1 VRFRSALGALVLVIG
16 AVGGGGWLLEQR
28 AGIHAAR
35 AFAAEGPASGAPSGA
50 WFCPHGGGEGWTAT
64 LTLTNPGEHAV
75 TARVQSMSGGGTGAA
90 RDLPVPA
97 RSLVTVDVPANRR
110 SASTEVQYFG
120 GWIAAGWVAEAHGT
134 TPSPGPGASPSPGA
148 GGGESGGPG
157 GTPAERGVAAEP
169 CLAATGRTWLLPD
182 GTTVQGQE
190 DYLVVMNP
198 FATEAVFGLTF
209 VAEGRTVEAGD
220 LEIAAGSSLAVH
232 VNRSVLGDRTV
243 GAVLVARIGRIAAA
257 SLGIGDDGGIRS
269 AVGVPGPVGTV
280 VLPGAGD
287 SGRSEVALLNPD
299 SAGVTYRVDLLAPD
313 GRHAVQS
320 PGQRL
325 GPKAA
330 ATESLTATG
339 PGAVVVGTTGGTGVA
354 AARRTLGLRGDEGST
369 VATSPARAWLLTSP
383 AADGSSSVQVAL
395 ANPGDRPVDV
405 TLTPIAAGGAP
416 GSAPVRVTIPPGS
429 AVAAPADF
437 LAGNVRA
444 SVLATGSGT
453 FVASMTSTSGSGIGY
468 SVAAGVPVPPRW
480 VPARG
485 S

>member
-1 VRFRSALGALVLVIG
+1 MRFRSAIGALVLVVG
-16 AVGGGGWLLEQR
+16 TVGGGGWLLEQR
-28 AGIHAAR
+28 AGIHPAR
-35 AFAAEGPASGAPSGA
+35 AFAAEGLGSIAPSGA
-50 WFCPHGGGEGWTAT
+50 WFCPHGGGAGWTAT
-64 LTLTNPGEHAV
+64 LTLTNPGDQAV
-75 TARVQSMSGGGTGAA
+75 TARVQSMSGAGAGAA
-90 RDLPVPA
+90 QDLPVPA

-134 TPSPGPGASPSPGA
+134 SPNPGPGASPSPGA

-157 GTPAERGVAAEP
+157 GAPAERGVAAEA
-169 CLAATGRTWLLPD
+169 CLPAAGRTWLLPD
-182 GTTVQGQE
+182 GTTVQGQQ

-220 LEIAAGSSLAVH
+220 LELTAGSSLAVH

-257 SLGIGDDGGIRS
+257 SLGVGDDGGIRS
-269 AVGVPGPVGTV
+269 AVGVPGTVRTV

-287 SGRSEVALLNPD
+287 AGRSEVALLNPG

-313 GRHAVQS
+313 GRHAVQP

-330 ATESLTATG
+330 ATESLTASG
-339 PGAVVVGTTGGTGVA
+339 PGAVALGITGTGVA

-383 AADGSSSVQVAL
+383 AADASSSVEVAL

-405 TLTPIAAGGAP
+405 TLTPIAAGGAG

-429 AVAAPADF
+429 AVAAPTDF